1 MTRTGSPAP
10 AGRVKVEVDRVGLS
24 YYSRRGETL
33 ALEDISFSV
42 DTGEFVSLI
51 GPSGCGK
58 STLLSLIAGLSAS
71 STGSIRI
78 DGAKVEGTSA
88 SVGYMLQQDYL
99 LEWRSILDNVLL
111 GAEILGRKRADVE
124 PYAIELLRT
133 YGLGQFLSHRPA
145 QLSGGMRQRAALA
158 RTMVTRPEL
167 ILLDEP
173 FSALDSQTRL
183 AMADDMVAILREAGK
198 TVILVTHDIAEAI
211 AMTDRALVLTRRPGR
226 IKSEHR
232 FDWRSQRADGATPL
246 QIRSLPEF
254 HAHFGRIW
262 NELDEHTKG

>member
-1 MTRTGSPAP
+1 MMQKGTAALPG
-10 AGRVKVEVDRVGLS
+10 GVKVAVDRVGLS
-24 YYSRRGETL
+24 YYSRRGETS

-42 DTGEFVSLI
+42 HAGEFVSLI

-58 STLLSLIAGLSAS
+58 STLLSLIAGLSETT
-71 STGSIRI
+71 TGSIRI
-78 DGAKVEGTSA
+78 DGREVAGTSS

-111 GAEILGRKRADVE
+111 GAEILGRRRADVE

-133 YGLGQFLSHRPA
+133 YGLGQFLTHRPA

-232 FDWRSQRADGATPL
+232 FDWSTQRSEGATPL
-246 QIRSLPEF
+246 QIRALPEF
-254 HAHFGRIW
+254 QAHFERIW
-262 NELDEHTKG
+262 GELDAHRKG